1 MRAENQERQG
11 PVPGRLH
18 DNWWVFISFT
28 LLTYLFSWGIWTV
41 MAAGVFPQ
49 SLDAILGRLG
59 GFGPLVGALG
69 VLWFSDWSVREWF
82 TSNVTVRLPLRW
94 YGYALLLPPL
104 LVGAG
109 GLVHATL
116 FGETIGLES
125 LPPFWVYPINLL
137 IVFFIGGGQEELGWR
152 GFALPAAQGQL
163 SAFSSSLLVGVVW
176 AGWHLPL
183 FVLPNTPQ
191 GDLPFLPYLLAV
203 VGLSVVLTWLYN
215 GSGGSVLVAMLF
227 HGGINP
233 LGAYFPTGGVDA
245 ITTISGYSSYA
256 LVVVAFAAVLAIAT
270 GGTNLAGRSRVLL
283 GDIVAR

>member
-1 MRAENQERQG
+1 MGAEIQERQG
-11 PVPGRLH
+11 LKPGRLH

-41 MAAGVFPQ
+41 MASGVFPQ
-49 SLDAILGRLG
+49 SFDAILGRLG

-69 VLWFSDWSVREWF
+69 VLWLSDWSVREWF

-94 YGYALLLPPL
+94 YGYALFVPLL
-104 LVGAG
+104 LVGGG

-116 FGETIGLES
+116 FGETIGLDS
-125 LPPFWVYPINLL
+125 LTPFWVYPINLL

-152 GFALPAAQGQL
+152 GFALPAAQDKL
-163 SAFSSSLLVGVVW
+163 SAFSSSLLVGVIW

-203 VGLSVVLTWLYN
+203 VGLSVVSTWLYN
-215 GSGGSVLVAMLF
+215 GSGGSVLIPMLF

-233 LGAYFPTGGVDA
+233 IGAYFPTGGVDA
-245 ITTISGYSSYA
+245 VTTLSGYGSYA
-256 LVVVAFAAVLAIAT
+256 LVVVAFAVVLSIAT
-270 GGTNLAGRSRVLL
+270 GGTDLTGRSRVTLA
-283 GDIVAR
+283 DIIAR